1 MIPGDAMKKILSR
14 YRDPRLAK
22 KAIEKIWELARDL
35 PAIRIMHVCGV
46 EYCSPALLGYQDV
59 AEDCEQGRVVDPGG
73 ETRNLNAME
82 GK

>member
-1 MIPGDAMKKILSR
+1 MKKILSR